1 MRFRLPHLMS
11 KKSAVA
17 IGFATTCLLTLQ
29 TAAQSPAQSESVRK
43 LGAVKD
49 VSSEAQLRQ
58 RIEDAA
64 QAKAQKGPL
73 GKPVE
78 PSQSTGGASLY
89 ARSLLLQDS
98 GHYTLIP
105 QGAILHLPASQR
117 TKLIGQPSGTFL
129 TWTKFLK
136 QNGSWLATREVS
148 MPIATGESPKS
159 LAKIIAEL
167 STETH
172 AVVAVCKDSPI
183 SIMEDVSA
191 PQDNASVSPGRGGGS
206 NPSPVAK

>member
-11 KKSAVA
+11 KQSAVV
-17 IGFATTCLLTLQ
+17 IGFATTFLLTLQ
-29 TAAQSPAQSESVRK
+29 SAAQTPAQSEPVRK

-49 VSSEAQLRQ
+49 VSSEAELRQ

-78 PSQSTGGASLY
+78 PSQSDTGVSLY
-89 ARSLLLQDS
+89 ARSLMLEDS

-117 TKLIGQPSGTFL
+117 TKLTGQPSGTFL

-148 MPIATGESPKS
+148 MPIATGENPKS
-159 LAKIIAEL
+159 LAKLIADL

-172 AVVAVCKDSPI
+172 AVVAVYRNSPV
-183 SIMEDVSA
+183 SILEVATAPEDK
-191 PQDNASVSPGRGGGS
+191 ASVSPGRGGGS
-206 NPSPVAK
+206 NTSPIAK